1 MIKDAVKS
9 ALASGIA
16 GTAAGPS
23 MAQQQVLQQGAGAST
38 SNDMYKARC
47 DLLENALVVLTR
59 NVDGKTQDAEG
70 KIFFMKMLLTQP
82 NATGSYDGDEFA
94 KLIAQLFQK

>member
-23 MAQQQVLQQGAGAST
+23 MAQQQVLQGAGAST

-59 NVDGKTQDAEG
+59 NVDGTTQDAEG
-70 KIFFMKMLLTQP
+70 KIFFIKMLLTQP